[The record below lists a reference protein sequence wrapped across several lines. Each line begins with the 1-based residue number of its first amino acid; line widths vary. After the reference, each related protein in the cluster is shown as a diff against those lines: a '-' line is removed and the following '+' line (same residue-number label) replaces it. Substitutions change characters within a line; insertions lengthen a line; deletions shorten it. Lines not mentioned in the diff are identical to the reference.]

1 MPILYGDLLSNY
13 RTVTLNGK
21 RYLLDSWTEILQQD
35 VSAKSFI
42 QGDIADRIVEVS
54 NPLHQGVMN
63 GPILILR
70 DSADVFKNT
79 DPMAL
84 LVASLLLLDIREATR
99 PLPSGPD

>member
-79 DPMAL
+79 DPAFN
-84 LVASLLLLDIREATR
+84 AFIN
-99 PLPSGPD
+99 